1 MEAGKTV
8 GEQEEKPFARAP
20 DQESV
25 PVVDVDVV
33 LSEAGKVADAAAEAA
48 EIKSSQFREDCLN
61 DTTKDEEEGDS
72 DGGKLMSD
80 ADFELMM
87 AECRESYQKLLEEK
101 LYNGP
106 LKRWSIKDY
115 SLDESEDEEVEQEEE
130 VWDDHDANVEAERE
144 QGEVRVD
151 SANVEAATC

>member
-1 MEAGKTV
+1 
-8 GEQEEKPFARAP
+8 
-20 DQESV
+20 
-25 PVVDVDVV
+25 
-33 LSEAGKVADAAAEAA
+33 
-48 EIKSSQFREDCLN
+48 LN

-87 AECRESYQKLLEEK
+87 AECRESYQEFLEEK

-115 SLDESEDEEVEQEEE
+115 SLDDSEDEEDGEQVEE
-130 VWDDHDANVEAERE
+130 VWDDHDANVVAERE
-144 QGEVRVD
+144 QGGVRVD
-151 SANVEAATC
+151 TANAAAATG